1 MGLFCQAITKRL
13 LTPSGAFVLV
23 EGEIS
28 NIKGIR
34 VGVGLGSR
42 TLDWL
47 AQCLAS
53 SPSPAERVRR
63 YMAERESAVQN
74 G

>member
-13 LTPSGAFVLV
+13 LTPSGTFVLV

-42 TLDWL
+42 TLDWF
-47 AQCLAS
+47 AQCLDS
-53 SPSPAERVRR
+53 SPIPAERARR
-63 YMAERESAVQN
+63 YKAEKESAVQN